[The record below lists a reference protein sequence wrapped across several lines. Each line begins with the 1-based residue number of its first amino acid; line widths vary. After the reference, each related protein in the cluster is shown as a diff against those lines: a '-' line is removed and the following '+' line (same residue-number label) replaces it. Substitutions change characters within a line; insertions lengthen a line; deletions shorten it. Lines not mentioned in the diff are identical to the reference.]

1 MTMRRMSHT
10 TLARALAVGA
20 VATAALGGVSAANA
34 ASLDAMILNHQVSQH
49 LAPGA
54 SAEFQLPY
62 SGNGDVAEISIVPT
76 VGTPNLTVRVLDAN
90 NHEVETY
97 SDNAGLAIKD
107 DVVKGAPGTY
117 TVQVVNDDQ
126 TAVDFA
132 IGADE
137 HPLAIDAA
145 SDSSGNSS
153 DATTSG
159 DFGTTNG

>member
-1 MTMRRMSHT
+1 MNTRRISHT

-20 VATAALGGVSAANA
+20 IATSALTGVAAANA
-34 ASLDAMILNHQVSQH
+34 APLDATILNHQVVQH

-62 SGNGDVAEISIVPT
+62 AGNGDVAEIAILPT
-76 VGTPNLTVRVLDAN
+76 MGTPNLSVHVLGPDN
-90 NHEVETY
+90 QPVETY

-107 DVVKGAPGTY
+107 DLVKGDAGTY

-137 HPLAIDAA
+137 HPLATDAA
-145 SDSSGNSS
+145 SDSSGNSTDTS
-153 DATTSG
+153 TSG
-159 DFGTTNG
+159 DLGTTNS